1 MEKKKIIGGTYEG
14 ERALFML
21 KDAYL
26 EGVTF
31 QNGESPLK
39 ESNNIE
45 LLKCSFKW
53 KYPLWYVNNAYLRE
67 CYLAEMARSGIWY
80 THHITMDSC
89 ILDCPKTFRRSS
101 HITLNMCRL
110 NNAAETFWGCT
121 NIKLNNVTA
130 KGDYFMMNSDTVE
143 INHLELDGNYFL
155 DGAKNVIVRDSILNS
170 KDSFWNTENVVA
182 INCKIVGEYLGWNS
196 KNLTFIN
203 CEISS
208 LQGLCYI
215 KGLKMINCK
224 LLDTT
229 LSFEYCEDI
238 DADIIDEIV
247 SVKNPTSGILRAKA
261 IKELIIDENSRDINK
276 KMRIITGQKYEV

>member
-1 MEKKKIIGGTYEG
+1 MSKKKYQGGSYTG

-31 QNGESPLK
+31 YDGESPLK
-39 ESNNIE
+39 ESADLEVVN
-45 LLKCSFKW
+45 CTFKW
-53 KYPLWYVNNAYLRE
+53 KYPLWYANNILVKDSYLDIN
-67 CYLAEMARSGIWY
+67 ARSGIWY
-80 THHITMDSC
+80 TNHITMNNCLIDA
-89 ILDCPKTFRRSS
+89 PKTFRRGSF
-101 HITLNMCRL
+101 ITLNNCTL
-110 NNAAETFWGCT
+110 NNAAETFWSCK

-130 KGDYFMMNSDTVE
+130 KGDYFMMNIDTAE
-143 INHLELDGNYFL
+143 INNLNLDGNYFL
-155 DGAKNVIVRDSILNS
+155 DGAKNVVVKDSILNS
-170 KDSFWNTENVVA
+170 KDSFWNTENVTA

-215 KGLKMINCK
+215 KGLKLVNCK
-224 LLDTT
+224 LLDTS

-238 DADIIDEIV
+238 DAEVVDEVV
-247 SVKNPTSGILRAKA
+247 SIKNPTSGVIRVKGV
-261 IKELIIDENSRDINK
+261 KELIIDENSRDFDKKVKIIYNK
-276 KMRIITGQKYEV
+276 